1 MTTPYRD
8 DVDALNARHAQLV
21 EELAA
26 VKERVREL
34 SALEQTQRHLE
45 GELAT
50 VRERLDGLTA
60 RRGLPLLDSLR
71 VASPCPAR
79 WDEMVGD
86 DRVRFCRTCEK
97 NVYNL
102 SEMPR
107 DEAERLVRAS
117 AGDLCVRLYRRAD
130 GTVLTADCPVGVS
143 RRRIRNLTAAA
154 LGGSLLAAG
163 TALSPSTVVMGG
175 IAPPPRAM
183 EPDVGISVGSFRPQP
198 SVAQPGPAERTGMSI
213 ARPPAFGEA
222 TAPSAEEPPAQG
234 EATGTPEEALEQ
246 AAEAAQQGA
255 EPRRRDGASGA
266 KVGCACAAGDPL
278 CSCL

>member
-34 SALEQTQRHLE
+34 SALEQTQRRLE

-50 VRERLDGLTA
+50 VRERLDGVTA
-60 RRGLPLLDSLR
+60 RRGLPLLDSIR
-71 VASPCPAR
+71 VASPCPTN

-86 DRVRFCRTCEK
+86 DRVRFCPHCEK

-130 GTVLTADCPVGVS
+130 GTVLTADCPLGVN
-143 RRRIRNLTAAA
+143 RRRIRNFTVAA
-154 LGGSLLAAG
+154 LGGSLLAAAS
-163 TALSPSTVVMGG
+163 TALSPSTAVMGG
-175 IAPPPRAM
+175 IAPPPHA
-183 EPDVGISVGSFRPQP
+183 EPDVGVSVGGFRPQP
-198 SVAQPGPAERTGMSI
+198 SVAQPGPADRTGMSI
-213 ARPPAFGEA
+213 APPAFREAAEAPPARGEA
-222 TAPSAEEPPAQG
+222 P
-234 EATGTPEEALEQ
+234 GTPEEALEQ
-246 AAEAAQQGA
+246 AAEAARQGD
-255 EPRRRDGASGA
+255 EPRRRDGAAGG
-266 KVGCACAAGDPL
+266 KVGCACVAGDPL